1 MGVRLGR
8 IWDMADPTSLA
19 DRLKKGIE
27 QIETAPAQGPDA
39 EAMAPLR
46 KSLQRTVARLAA
58 GAGAPA
64 PVFRY
69 QFTGG
74 KALLFQGLEA
84 LPVEPARLHQLLN
97 GAGVELQAGESIDV
111 DGALI
116 AMLLRAEINI
126 TDTNLR
132 TADSTLQQ
140 LKRKTGH
147 DRDHAAVQQN
157 ESLKIRL
164 RSRMTQLVA
173 AVQAANQDAENPIA
187 LPDAGNLPAAAAP
200 PPPPPTEPKPQP
212 AADAPSK
219 GTTVRR
225 IRELP
230 PTPEMVA
237 DALWKILEAI
247 DTTGFQV
254 AAIGEIGYLA
264 WDPSRQPNKIEIL
277 VSSTASQR
285 ETLLAAAR
293 ALGFQPSL
301 NGRPL
306 SLRWVEAD
314 SGRVA
319 PVDIVEAATPFLK
332 QVLSRAQP
340 REVFQGHFPVVT
352 CEDLVVM
359 FAGSERSDD
368 RDSVITLLQANINSI
383 DVAYLRKEAQTAGV
397 FEQLKE
403 AWAKVKQQQ
412 QQAPKE

>member
-1 MGVRLGR
+1 
-8 IWDMADPTSLA
+8 MADPTPLA
-19 DRLKKGIE
+19 ERLKKGIE
-27 QIETAPAQGPDA
+27 RIDSAPPQGPDS
-39 EAMAPLR
+39 EAIPPLR
-46 KSLQRTVARLAA
+46 KSLLRTAARLAA
-58 GAGAPA
+58 GPNAPA
-64 PVFRY
+64 ATFRY
-69 QFTGG
+69 QMTGG
-74 KALLFQGLEA
+74 KNLLFQGPEA

-97 GAGVELQAGESIDV
+97 AVGVELETGESIDV
-111 DGALI
+111 DGGLVS
-116 AMLLRAEINI
+116 MLLRSEINV

-132 TADSTLQQ
+132 TADATLQQ

-173 AVQAANQDAENPIA
+173 AVQAANQDAENPAA
-187 LPDAGNLPAAAAP
+187 LPDVATLPTDAAAAAP
-200 PPPPPTEPKPQP
+200 PPPPEPKPAPVQ
-212 AADAPSK
+212 DAPAK

-254 AAIGEIGYLA
+254 AAIGEVGYQA
-264 WDPSRQPNKIEIL
+264 WDPSRQAHKIEIL

-293 ALGFQPSL
+293 AQGFQPSPS
-301 NGRPL
+301 GRPL
-306 SLRWVEAD
+306 SLRWVEAE
-314 SGRVA
+314 SNRVA

-340 REVFQGHFPVVT
+340 REVFQGHFPVVS

-359 FAGSERSDD
+359 FAGSDRSDD

-383 DVAYLRKEAQTAGV
+383 DAAYLRKEAQTAGV

-412 QQAPKE
+412 QAPKE